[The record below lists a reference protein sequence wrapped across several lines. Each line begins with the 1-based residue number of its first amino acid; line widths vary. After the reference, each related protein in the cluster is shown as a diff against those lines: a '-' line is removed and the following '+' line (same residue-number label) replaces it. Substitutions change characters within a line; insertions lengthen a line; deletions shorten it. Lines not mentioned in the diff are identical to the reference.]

1 MPLFYAFYT
10 SWLFSMLLND
20 NIVDIE
26 KTDEICS
33 LSFAVD
39 ELLGLILIHQSFL
52 LIIQVLHK

>member
-1 MPLFYAFYT
+1 
-10 SWLFSMLLND
+10 MLLND

-39 ELLGLILIHQSFL
+39 EILGLISHPSVFS
-52 LIIQVLHK
+52 VKHSGTP

>member
-39 ELLGLILIHQSFL
+39 ELLGLISHPSVFSVKHSGIP
-52 LIIQVLHK
+52 